1 MIYLKSYCYNKHELP
16 FIIANLIEGYD
27 YIDKL
32 LLYEYNFTHTGIP
45 KNYEL
50 EPLIKLIPSHLQS
63 KLYYKKID
71 ITNYIE
77 YAYENGTLIHE
88 INEPIQRSWA
98 FNDPN
103 ITFNNDDIIIDIDID
118 EIIYKSSYIPLINEL
133 QEKNRPLSIKLNQFF
148 YKNTYLWTDLVF
160 SSPAI
165 YKYSMTGNKLIKGLQ
180 IKNFRDLTDKTNN
193 IYGCHMSWVMPVDYM
208 LKKLHSYSHPEY
220 RQFCNKEI
228 LENAVQQKQY
238 IFNLDRPFNIQELD
252 LNDLRIPLFL
262 QKKNIFDYLNSYKII

>member
-71 ITNYIE
+71 ITNYVE
-77 YAYENGTLIHE
+77 YAYENGPLIHE

-98 FNDPN
+98 FNDSN
-103 ITFNNDDIIIDIDID
+103 ITFNNDDIIIDMDID
-118 EIIYKSSYIPLINEL
+118 EIIYKSSYISLIKEL
-133 QEKNRPLSIKLNQFF
+133 EEKNRPLSIRLNQFF
-148 YKNTYLWTDLVF
+148 YKNTYLWSNLNF
-160 SSPAI
+160 ASPTI
-165 YKYSMTGNKLIKGLQ
+165 YKYSMTGNKIIKGLK
-180 IKNFRDLTDKTNN
+180 IKNFRDVETQTSN

-220 RQFCNKEI
+220 RHFCNKEI
-228 LENAVQQKQY
+228 LEKAIKEKKY
-238 IFNLDRPFNIQELD
+238 IFDLNRLFNIQELE
-252 LNDLRIPLFL
+252 LNDNRIPIFL
-262 QKKNIFDYLNSYKII
+262 QKKNIFDYLKIIYI